1 MAEKENVERIVEESG
16 VETVEEAPGLV
27 KEEKNDDT
35 DGVMQEYYLLAWCW
49 RVFRLFTTVLICY
62 LSCLSSFSHFYSKF
76 GTFCSMRRLD
86 KAIPGMLLYLLVQRC
101 NICFSVCKHECC
113 YAKPNSFSLF
123 FNKALLY
130 RLSGDYNPLHSDL
143 DIAQLA
149 GYASTECYSI
159 IVFIVIFDIKEVFGG
174 RYNLRTR
181 FTHPILHDLCTLGFA
196 ARTVIKSFCNG
207 EPTAVK
213 SIFSRFLLHVYPGET
228 LSTEMWLDGQK
239 VHYQTKANDILTFI
253 PF

>member
-1 MAEKENVERIVEESG
+1 VKLVQRVIAQEEEEDLNWEVDDDEEEEQQRDNTEELAEHRQEPIKEKVRQDMAEKENVERIVEESG

-101 NICFSVCKHECC
+101 NIWYLLLIRHNSCF
-113 YAKPNSFSLF
+113 
-123 FNKALLY
+123 
-130 RLSGDYNPLHSDL
+130 
-143 DIAQLA
+143 
-149 GYASTECYSI
+149 T
-159 IVFIVIFDIKEVFGG
+159 
-174 RYNLRTR
+174 
-181 FTHPILHDLCTLGFA
+181 LCQ
-196 ARTVIKSFCNG
+196 CDHN
-207 EPTAVK
+207 
-213 SIFSRFLLHVYPGET
+213 FL
-228 LSTEMWLDGQK
+228 
-239 VHYQTKANDILTFI
+239 
-253 PF
+253 